1 MTAAPLLGSAHDAPG
16 EGERRSSPGC
26 ACRRRGSGDARRGVR
41 RRTAEGRRASPPL
54 PRRSVVWLDADGV
67 DGATAALLAR
77 RGVDELVVRRGVAS
91 LAGDVP
97 VLRLAASPP
106 ITGPIPTGIVL
117 RLDGLRPDL
126 DPNLADVLW
135 RGIES
140 DLGRG
145 VSAELLLDLDAT
157 PIGTSAFIGRLAQMS
172 SVPVLPVLLPEQ
184 LADEEALRVV
194 AVSRGVV
201 VPAFGSVATF
211 RRGAHESV
219 RPLAELLAPLVGT
232 GARVRVAV
240 VLEPESQPPL
250 SQWREGLG
258 ALVDD
263 GATEVSTSSQLDRT
277 FTFRRT
283 MSWNGRAWRTGEQV
297 AVRWMDVAR
306 LNQAL
311 GAIGR
316 LAMPEVGGW
325 DLVSLP
331 PEGRGLGIGRD
342 ALLAY
347 LAGEGPEPELTV
359 TADRRGGT
367 VRATLSN
374 LGPFASAVA
383 SFGNW
388 VEISADGGGVA
399 ADERGDFDHI
409 SLGSRGP
416 DGELRRIDAG
426 GVTAVRF
433 ATTFV
438 GPGAKLT
445 TGPVR
450 LPRSRS
456 TATVRWQIVLSTG
469 ETVSGSLA
477 VPP

>member
-1 MTAAPLLGSAHDAPG
+1 MMRRGTGCDMRALAVSVAAVTASLLVAACGAAPPKAGGP
-16 EGERRSSPGC
+16 P
-26 ACRRRGSGDARRGVR
+26 
-41 RRTAEGRRASPPL
+41 PPL

-67 DGATAALLAR
+67 DGATAAILAR
-77 RGVDELVVRRGVAS
+77 RGVDELVVRCGVAS

-106 ITGPIPTGIVL
+106 VAGPIPTGIVL

-140 DLGRG
+140 GLGRG
-145 VSAELLLDLDAT
+145 APAELLLDLDAT
-157 PIGTSAFIGRLAQMS
+157 PTGLSAFVGRLAQVS
-172 SVPVLPVLLPEQ
+172 SVPVVPVLLPEQ
-184 LADEEALRVV
+184 LADEEARRVV
-194 AVSRGVV
+194 TVARAAV
-201 VPAFGSVATF
+201 VPVFGTVAAF
-211 RRGAHESV
+211 RRGAQASV
-219 RPLAELLAPLVGT
+219 RPLGELLAPLVGT

-250 SQWREGLG
+250 SQWREGLD

-263 GATEVSTSSQLDRT
+263 GGTEVSTSSQLDRT

-283 MSWNGRAWRTGEQV
+283 MSWNGRAWRAGEQV
-297 AVRWMDVAR
+297 ALRWMDVAR

-311 GAIGR
+311 RTIGR
-316 LAMPEVGGW
+316 LTLPEVGGW
-325 DLVSLP
+325 DLVTLP

-342 ALLAY
+342 ALFAY
-347 LAGEGPEPELTV
+347 LAGEGPEPDLRLTTERHGASV
-359 TADRRGGT
+359 Q
-367 VRATLSN
+367 ATLSN
-374 LGPFASAVA
+374 PGPFASAV
-383 SFGNW
+383 SSYGNW
-388 VEISADGGGVA
+388 VEISADGGGLV
-399 ADERGDFDHI
+399 ADEHGDFDRI

-416 DGELRRIDAG
+416 TGEWRRNDSG
-426 GVTAVRF
+426 GVRAVQF

-438 GPGAKLT
+438 APGAELT
-445 TGPVR
+445 TGTVR

-456 TATVRWQIVLSTG
+456 TATIRWQVTLSTG
-469 ETVSGSLA
+469 EMVTGSLV